1 MTINEL
7 EIVDWDHLN
16 FLWLLIKTRTFRF
29 FHFQEDIFLSLLMF
43 LAPIYRW
50 GCRAEATDINISYRY
65 IQWLGEK
72 NNGTKYF
79 LLIKLKMLYFFLGF
93 CLWPWLAF
101 VWFNGYNFRQKTN
114 FNCPKLTAVLQHFTD
129 QTNHRTLPANWRHFR
144 RY

>member
-29 FHFQEDIFLSLLMF
+29 FHFQEDIFLSLLLF
-43 LAPIYRW
+43 LAQIYRW
-50 GCRAEATDINISYRY
+50 GCRAEATDINIFLQIYRMTWGKK
-65 IQWLGEK
+65 QWDKIFSFDKTQNAVL
-72 NNGTKYF
+72 F
-79 LLIKLKMLYFFLGF
+79 LEF